1 MKKVVSIAT
10 AFILFIF
17 LYSFTQKDKQMN
29 TEKISVLLRFKAAK
43 GKKQDLVNHLTQT
56 AKLLTT
62 NEEGTEIFTISTTPI
77 DEEAVYVYEVYTS
90 KEAKELHETG
100 EAYNKARAVT
110 NELVDG
116 PPQVIPLFPQGG
128 KGLK

>member
-1 MKKVVSIAT
+1 MKRKILLMIV
-10 AFILFIF
+10 FISFIS
-17 LYSFTQKDKQMN
+17 LYSFIQKNKKMN
-29 TEKISVLLRFKAAK
+29 TEKVSVLLRFKAAK

-62 NEEGTEIFTISTTPI
+62 DEEGTEIFTVSTTPI
-77 DEEAVYVYEVYTS
+77 DEEAVYVYEVYSS
-90 KEAKELHETG
+90 KGAKEIHETG
-100 EAYNKARAVT
+100 ESYNKARALT
-110 NELVDG
+110 NNLVDG

>member
-1 MKKVVSIAT
+1 MKRIFFIAT
-10 AFILFIF
+10 SVVLFIS
-17 LYSFTQKDKQMN
+17 LYSFIQKDKNMN
-29 TEKISVLLRFKAAK
+29 PEKVSILLRFKAAK
-43 GKKQDLVNHLTQT
+43 GKKQELVNHLTQT
-56 AKLLTT
+56 AKLLTAK
-62 NEEGTEIFTISTTPI
+62 EEGTEIFTISTTPI
-77 DEEAVYVYEVYTS
+77 DEEAVYVYEVYSS

-100 EAYNKARAVT
+100 DAYNKARALT